1 LGTYDRCIRLY
12 HRPVK
17 LTPGQS
23 KFVFMVLVAIG
34 MSFAMSLVMSLA
46 MLGLDRWTLLRWLK
60 AWGIALLV
68 GVPAAQLMA
77 PIAQR
82 LTAWLTRR

>member
-1 LGTYDRCIRLY
+1 LGTYDRCIRFY

-46 MLGLDRWTLLRWLK
+46 MLGLDR
-60 AWGIALLV
+60 
-68 GVPAAQLMA
+68 
-77 PIAQR
+77 
-82 LTAWLTRR
+82 